1 MTDAPILRFTAQ
13 LKAEGWTDQRIARAV
28 RDGELVRVVRNVY
41 RWPGELTPQQAH
53 LARARGVLS
62 RMGSSVVLSHDSA
75 ALAHGLPVAT
85 ADPAVVHMTTP
96 PPARVRVRSGYHV
109 HVAPLEADDVTE
121 VNGVRVTSL
130 ARTACDLART
140 ADFPWA
146 VAAAD
151 RVLRLGVRRAE
162 LFAGADA
169 APGAVGT
176 RALREVAAFADGRAG
191 SIAESVSR
199 VTMRRAGIPAPELQV
214 EVIGPEG
221 WVATSDFGWRD
232 RGVVGEMDG
241 EAKYRDRLER
251 LKQSPEKVFGAER
264 VRDDLIRRAN
274 WWPCHWGWKVAW
286 DVGAL
291 GAKIREEF
299 ALAEAFRAG
308 R

>member
-146 VAAAD
+146 VAAPTGCCASAS
-151 RVLRLGVRRAE
+151 VVRSCSPVRTQ
-162 LFAGADA
+162 
-169 APGAVGT
+169 P
-176 RALREVAAFADGRAG
+176 RERWA
-191 SIAESVSR
+191 
-199 VTMRRAGIPAPELQV
+199 PAPS
-214 EVIGPEG
+214 GR
-221 WVATSDFGWRD
+221 WRPSRTVG
-232 RGVVGEMDG
+232 RG
-241 EAKYRDRLER
+241 R
-251 LKQSPEKVFGAER
+251 SPNR
-264 VRDDLIRRAN
+264 
-274 WWPCHWGWKVAW
+274 
-286 DVGAL
+286 
-291 GAKIREEF
+291 
-299 ALAEAFRAG
+299 
-308 R
+308 